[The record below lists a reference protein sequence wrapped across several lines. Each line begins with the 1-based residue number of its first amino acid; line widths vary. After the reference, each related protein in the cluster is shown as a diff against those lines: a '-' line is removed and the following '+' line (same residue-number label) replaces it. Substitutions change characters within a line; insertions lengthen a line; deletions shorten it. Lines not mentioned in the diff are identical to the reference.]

1 MRDFHV
7 FEIVQMLSYKLYK
20 LCIASHIKISSYFSQ
35 TFPEQPAIFVL
46 HFMGIF
52 YSYERAR

>member
-7 FEIVQMLSYKLYK
+7 FEIVQMVSYKLYK
-20 LCIASHIKISSYFSQ
+20 